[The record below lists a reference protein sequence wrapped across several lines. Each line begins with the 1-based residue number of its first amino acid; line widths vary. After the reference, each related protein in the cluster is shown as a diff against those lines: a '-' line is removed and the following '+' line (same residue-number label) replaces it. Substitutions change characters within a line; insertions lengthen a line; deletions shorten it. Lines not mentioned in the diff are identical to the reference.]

1 MIGEKYKKYKKV
13 LIAPHIYRKLELDSD
28 KTGYPIN
35 DLINMHLHNMYEQR
49 KIVWEKGQETD

>member
-13 LIAPHIYRKLELDSD
+13 LIAPSIYRKLELDSD

-35 DLINMHLHNMYEQR
+35 DLVNMYLNNMYEQR
-49 KIVWEKGQETD
+49 KKANERD

>member
-13 LIAPHIYRKLELDSD
+13 LIAPSIYRKLELDSD

-35 DLINMHLHNMYEQR
+35 DLVNMYLNNMYEQR
-49 KIVWEKGQETD
+49 KKADEQR